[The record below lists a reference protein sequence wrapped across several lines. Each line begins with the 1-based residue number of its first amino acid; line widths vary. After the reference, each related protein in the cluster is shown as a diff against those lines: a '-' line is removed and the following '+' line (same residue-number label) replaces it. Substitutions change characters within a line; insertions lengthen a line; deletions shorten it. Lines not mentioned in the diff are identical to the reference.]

1 MRVVLVS
8 PVRRAISIETT
19 VKSAAPS
26 ATQNPVRIP
35 AGRRRRLRSTPM
47 IEPSIAAHAS
57 RAMIVPKGRAFSCNS
72 KAMAGFYTLQFE
84 LRQFRKVA
92 CPGVYLAPFQHSQPV
107 QAEPLDCKAP
117 QHRTVDHRPAERG
130 VAQILGSRQIAHKPA
145 REAVAR
151 SRRVVRLF
159 QRKC

>member
-26 ATQNPVRIP
+26 ATQNPVRMT
-35 AGRRRRLRSTPM
+35 AGRRPRLRSTPM

-84 LRQFRKVA
+84 LRQFREVP
-92 CPGVYLAPFQHSQPV
+92 CPGVYLAPLEHAQPI
-107 QAEPLDCKAP
+107 QPKPLNGKTP
-117 QHRTVDHRPAERG
+117 QHRAVHHRPAERG
-130 VAQILGSRQIAHKPA
+130 VAQILRPRQIAHEAA
-145 REAVAR
+145 REAVAG
-151 SRRVVRLF
+151 SRRVVRLL
-159 QRKC
+159 QW